1 VLYGVCACRY
11 PNTHVL
17 ACKYLNRHT
26 NVKIIATL
34 LGVFIATETLILT
47 VCSLMLD
54 SRVVPTCNMGLSNA
68 GTVPQLTGM
77 NHTQE

>member
-1 VLYGVCACRY
+1 M
-11 PNTHVL
+11 
-17 ACKYLNRHT
+17 
-26 NVKIIATL
+26 KIIATL